1 MELGTAFLLGL
12 VGSLHCGGM
21 CGPLA
26 LALPGANQR
35 PLRYL
40 LGRLAYNFGR
50 ISTYGLLGAAVGAIG
65 GGLATAGLQQA
76 VSLVA
81 GTAVLAGVLLSR
93 SPFGSRPISVAF
105 PWIGRL
111 MAGRMRNGSFPSLA
125 LLGLLNGWLPCGL
138 VYVACAAAASTGG
151 ILNAIAYMLVF
162 GSGTLPMMLA
172 ASLFGKRLQISLR
185 LRFQRLIPAALTL
198 VGLILVLRGLAL
210 GIPYLSPDLASPD
223 SHCAQ
228 FFADTPAGSVNP

>member
-1 MELGTAFLLGL
+1 MQLKAF
-12 VGSLHCGGM
+12 
-21 CGPLA
+21 
-26 LALPGANQR
+26 
-35 PLRYL
+35 
-40 LGRLAYNFGR
+40 
-50 ISTYGLLGAAVGAIG
+50 
-65 GGLATAGLQQA
+65 GLAAICAILMTVPTVAHHSYGNYDLSEWVDMEGT
-76 VSLVA
+76 VSE
-81 GTAVLAGVLLSR
+81 
-93 SPFGSRPISVAF
+93 
-105 PWIGRL
+105 
-111 MAGRMRNGSFPSLA
+111 
-125 LLGLLNGWLPCGL
+125 L

-228 FFADTPAGSVNP
+228 CFADTPAGSVNP